1 MYPLVRKLVFAGS
14 GILCLFPFV
23 SAPVALLLGLAVT
36 HTTGHPWPEC
46 GHRYSQLLLKVS
58 VVGLG
63 FGISAGNAVKAGC
76 EGILLTVFSVAGTL
90 VLGWLAGKWLKL
102 DTKTAWLVAA
112 GTAVCGG
119 SAIAAVAPVIKAEE
133 KQVSVA
139 LGVVFLLNT
148 LALFVFP
155 LLGHLFHLSDN
166 QFGTWCAIAIHDT
179 SSVTGAAARFSTQA
193 LETATTLKLTRALWI
208 MPVALAS
215 GFLFRTSGRVT
226 IPWFIGLFIVAVL
239 LRSYVPM
246 VQHYS
251 AYMVQLARTGLTV
264 TLFLIG
270 AGLSFKGLKQVGAAP
285 LLLGVL
291 LWLGIS
297 VAVFIALTR

>member
-1 MYPLVRKLVFAGS
+1 MNPSIRKVVFAGA
-14 GILCLFPFV
+14 GIICLFPFM
-23 SAPVALLLGLAVT
+23 SALAALLLGLAVA
-36 HTTGHPWPEC
+36 HTTGNPWPQSN
-46 GHRYSQLLLKVS
+46 HRYGQFLLKAS
-58 VVGLG
+58 VAGLG
-63 FGISAGNAVKAGC
+63 FGISAGSAVKAGS
-76 EGILLTVFSVAGTL
+76 EGLLLTIVSVTGTL
-90 VLGWLAGKWLKL
+90 LLGRLAGKWLKL

-119 SAIAAVAPVIKAEE
+119 SAIAAVAPVIRAEE

-155 LLGHLFHLSDN
+155 LLGHFFHLSDG
-166 QFGTWCAIAIHDT
+166 QFGAWCAIAIHDT

-193 LETATTLKLTRALWI
+193 LETATTLKLARALWI
-208 MPVALAS
+208 MPVALVS
-215 GFLFRTSGRVT
+215 GFLFRTSGRITV
-226 IPWFIGLFIVAVL
+226 PWFIGLFIAAIL
-239 LRSYVPM
+239 LRSYVPA

-251 AYMVQLARTGLTV
+251 GYMVKLAKTGLTV

-270 AGLSFKGLKQVGAAP
+270 SGLSFKGLKQVGIAP

-297 VAVFIALTR
+297 ISVFLVLTR